1 MQILGL
7 FLAGFIGLSLGLL
20 GGGGSILAVPILV
33 YAAGMA
39 AKPAIAV
46 SLLVVGATSLI
57 GALQHWRAGFV
68 DVRMAVVFG
77 LVSMAGSYAG
87 GRLAALLSDRVQ
99 LTFFAAVML
108 AASISM
114 FRKENRDGQGRIARL
129 PLIAASAAAVGLLT
143 GVVGVGGGF
152 LIVPALVLFAGQP
165 MRRAVGTSL
174 LVIAMNSAAGFA
186 AYAGRVPIDWTYTAA
201 FTVFAVAGVLIGS
214 AAAQFVSHAQLKK
227 GFALLLVVV
236 ASFVFIES
244 ALTERAAAA
253 GLQGPHADD
262 RGLQ

>member
-7 FLAGFIGLSLGLL
+7 FLAGLIGLSLGLL

-33 YAAGMA
+33 YAVGMA

-46 SLLVVGATSLI
+46 SLLVVGTTSLI
-57 GALQHWRAGFV
+57 GSFRHWRAGSV

-87 GRLAALLSDRVQ
+87 GRLAALLSDRFQ
-99 LTFFAAVML
+99 LSLFAAVML

-114 FRKENRDGQGRIARL
+114 FRSGKSDGQPRAARL
-129 PLIAASAAAVGLLT
+129 PLVAASAAVVGLLT

-165 MRRAVGTSL
+165 MKRAVGTSL

-186 AYAGRVPIDWTYTAA
+186 AYAGQVPIDWRYTAA
-201 FTVFAVAGVLIGS
+201 FTAMAVAGVFIGS
-214 AAAQFVSHAQLKK
+214 AIAQFVSQSQLKR
-227 GFALLLVVV
+227 GFAVFLVVV
-236 ASFVFIES
+236 ATFVLIQN
-244 ALTERAAAA
+244 AVTMRAAAA
-253 GLQGPHADD
+253 ELQRPPAAVGGPK
-262 RGLQ
+262 